1 MRPVPDRSTYHPED
15 SLPSWVFETSNC
27 DRCDGIVDSDEG
39 HDYAEYDMEMC
50 CCGEEE

>member
-1 MRPVPDRSTYHPED
+1 MRYPDRSTYHPED
-15 SLPSWVFETSNC
+15 SLPGWVFETSNC
-27 DRCDGIVDSDEG
+27 DRCDGIIDSDEG